1 MENDYIIEALQ
12 DEIRQLRIKV
22 AIQTLDQDLNE
33 TEAEKLFR
41 EQQEEIQLLHVR
53 IEALTKS
60 RDAFQLEN
68 ARLKKRVIMLEKT
81 LKVRS

>member
-12 DEIRQLRIKV
+12 DEIRKLRIKA
-22 AIQTLDQDLNE
+22 AIQSLDQDLNE
-33 TEAEKLFR
+33 NEAEKLFR
-41 EQQEEIQLLHVR
+41 EQQEEIQLLNLR

-68 ARLKKRVIMLEKT
+68 ARLKKRVILLEKT
-81 LKVRS
+81 LKGRS